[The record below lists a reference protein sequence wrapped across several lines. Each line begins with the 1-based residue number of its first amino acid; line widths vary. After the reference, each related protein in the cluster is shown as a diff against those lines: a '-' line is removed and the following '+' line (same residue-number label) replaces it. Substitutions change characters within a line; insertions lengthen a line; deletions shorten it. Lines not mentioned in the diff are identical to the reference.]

1 MAPHFVTFLR
11 SLSLPVRPLCFMIIK
26 KIVLDFPIAIPLLI
40 VLGHSLLLQINSKLQ
55 LMEGNSIFLEVNN
68 DYFKLV
74 HFQKVNLYYL
84 RLVVVHYF
92 YKDFV

>member
-11 SLSLPVRPLCFMIIK
+11 SLSLPVRPLCFMIIDLHINFQ
-26 KIVLDFPIAIPLLI
+26 KILI

-84 RLVVVHYF
+84 RLVVVRYF